1 MADYGGNGKYD
12 EFIDYVNALIKQQK
26 ANLKARATKSSNK
39 KDGDLTLKPVDPAE
53 TEPKE

>member
-1 MADYGGNGKYD
+1 MADYEGNGKYD